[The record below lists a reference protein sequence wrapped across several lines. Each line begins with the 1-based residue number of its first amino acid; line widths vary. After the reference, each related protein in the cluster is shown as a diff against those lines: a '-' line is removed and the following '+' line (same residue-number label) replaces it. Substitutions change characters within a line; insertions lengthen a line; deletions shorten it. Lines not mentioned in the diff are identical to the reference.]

1 MAEMILKPKA
11 GAQQLKP
18 ADIPKHI
25 ADGAA
30 RATLHAM
37 TRYFDDPAIMADY
50 KKWLKERNSKKR
62 SDFIEN

>member
-1 MAEMILKPKA
+1 MIGGGRMAEMILKPKA
-11 GAQQLKP
+11 GINPAP

-37 TRYFDDPAIMADY
+37 QRYFTDPDVMADY
-50 KKWLKERNSKKR
+50 KKWLKKQKIKET
-62 SDFIEN
+62 E

>member
-11 GAQQLKP
+11 GTQQLKP

-25 ADGAA
+25 ANGAA

-37 TRYFDDPAIMADY
+37 TRYFDDPAVMADY
-50 KKWLKERNSKKR
+50 KKWLKSRNSKKR
-62 SDFIEN
+62 SDFIES

>member
-11 GAQQLKP
+11 GIELKP
-18 ADIPKHI
+18 ANVPGHI

-37 TRYFDDPAIMADY
+37 QRYFSSPAVQADY
-50 KKWLKERNSKKR
+50 KKWLKEQAVK
-62 SDFIEN
+62 ETE